1 MGRRHQDMWKLRLSI
16 LLPAVQLPLAVIRW
30 EWGARST
37 IRLLALVIGGLA
49 HSFVMGS
56 MLPLFFLR
64 FAVFPFTRD
73 GRPWPH
79 PSIFGYGPEKLA
91 FFLGVAILWFVVGKL
106 LDRRRS
112 DKVPSE
118 KRVTVREALISSF
131 MIVLGIVMGIA
142 LFAEGLEGLL
152 DSLQVGRLLGNDRR
166 KHSFCSM
173 VVCVDLCL
181 GAHTDDCDPSGDVA
195 LVYLVYRS
203 TWASRWASIAPLPM
217 VNRIPRG
224 GGENEGGEMCPGRWS
239 QHPQSGTGLRVR
251 SLRAC
256 LAAPP
261 VDQLECPPW

>member
-1 MGRRHQDMWKLRLSI
+1 VEIKALYTLASRSASARGDTLGVGGPAPPSDSWRWSLRAGSLVCYGINAPAIFLRL
-16 LLPAVQLPLAVIRW
+16 V
-30 EWGARST
+30 
-37 IRLLALVIGGLA
+37 
-49 HSFVMGS
+49 
-56 MLPLFFLR
+56 
-64 FAVFPFTRD
+64 VFPFTPV
-73 GRPWPH
+73 GRPRPL
-79 PSIFGYGPEKLA
+79 PSIFGYGPEELS

-118 KRVTVREALISSF
+118 KQMTVREALISSF

-203 TWASRWASIAPLPM
+203 TWASRWA
-217 VNRIPRG
+217 
-224 GGENEGGEMCPGRWS
+224 
-239 QHPQSGTGLRVR
+239 
-251 SLRAC
+251 
-256 LAAPP
+256 
-261 VDQLECPPW
+261 

>member
-1 MGRRHQDMWKLRLSI
+1 VASPID
-16 LLPAVQLPLAVIRW
+16 
-30 EWGARST
+30 
-37 IRLLALVIGGLA
+37 IRL
-49 HSFVMGS
+49 
-56 MLPLFFLR
+56 
-64 FAVFPFTRD
+64 
-73 GRPWPH
+73 WPRK
-79 PSIFGYGPEKLA
+79 IV
-91 FFLGVAILWFVVGKL
+91 FFLGCSNPLVCGWEVAGPAKIGQGAVGEAGDSSRGFNKFFY
-106 LDRRRS
+106 DRFRNSHGNRPLCRGS
-112 DKVPSE
+112 GRAS
-118 KRVTVREALISSF
+118 
-131 MIVLGIVMGIA
+131 
-142 LFAEGLEGLL
+142 